1 MKNLSICIIAIPLVI
16 SGNTSRN
23 MKNPG
28 ILFFLAFILF
38 YSCVSGQ
45 KENSTLE
52 KDVNI
57 MESDDEIDY
66 IFQLEQEIVGEW
78 TNISMKVWVNTFNN
92 SDTSF
97 IVDINEETWDMKMNI
112 KPIVTIIHEDGTYI
126 SEFRNSFDSL
136 IYRPEGTWMIDG
148 DTLIMEDHQAVY
160 KYQIFIDGDM
170 AEFKNMIDWDND
182 GNVDDEYS
190 GIQRKNN

>member
-45 KENSTLE
+45 KEYSTIE
-52 KDVNI
+52 NDVNI
-57 MESDDEIDY
+57 MENDNEFDY
-66 IFQLEQEIVGEW
+66 ISQLEQDIVGEW
-78 TNISMKVWVNTFNN
+78 ANISMKVWVNTFNN

-112 KPIVTIIHEDGTYI
+112 KPIITIIHEDGTYI